1 MNVDKLCH
9 YGSRTFFYAAL
20 ILFAAAIVVKV
31 LGMLKMIPMM
41 GYNAGR
47 LVEFSAMFLVP
58 VITVLLRQIRE
69 ELRKG
74 RPA

>member
-1 MNVDKLCH
+1 MDVDKLCH

-20 ILFAAAIVVKV
+20 ILFAAAVVLKIAGLLTV
-31 LGMLKMIPMM
+31 MPKLGYSP
-41 GYNAGR
+41 GR

-69 ELRKG
+69 ELRKK
-74 RPA
+74 